1 MWAYYRSKLNGS
13 GRSLGSA
20 AIVDTV
26 NDVLE
31 PSADVGTVAPF
42 VDDAQRVLQEQE
54 RAVRGPVFLRTARI
68 WSGEHMVTPE
78 QKSAAGHFLP
88 AAFSRTLNSMKTAK
102 T

>member
-68 WSGEHMVTPE
+68 WSGEHMITPE
-78 QKSAAGHFLP
+78 QKNAAGRL
-88 AAFSRTLNSMKTAK
+88 ASYVLQNTE
-102 T
+102 